1 MKVGLP
7 LVKILT
13 QLAKNVLVPLGLMA
27 VASATDAAIQKKK
40 KKNGSGM
47 HLLDLVKQTTLIT
60 SNEEMRDIMK
70 IVKSFEESGLL
81 IKGVSKKIEN
91 KAK

>member
-27 VASATDAAIQKKK
+27 VASATDAAIKKK
-40 KKNGSGM
+40 KKKM
-47 HLLDLVKQTTLIT
+47 DQACIFWT
-60 SNEEMRDIMK
+60 
-70 IVKSFEESGLL
+70 
-81 IKGVSKKIEN
+81 
-91 KAK
+91 

>member
-40 KKNGSGM
+40 KKWIR
-47 HLLDLVKQTTLIT
+47 HA
-60 SNEEMRDIMK
+60 
-70 IVKSFEESGLL
+70 SFGL
-81 IKGVSKKIEN
+81 SKANYIDNLK
-91 KAK
+91 